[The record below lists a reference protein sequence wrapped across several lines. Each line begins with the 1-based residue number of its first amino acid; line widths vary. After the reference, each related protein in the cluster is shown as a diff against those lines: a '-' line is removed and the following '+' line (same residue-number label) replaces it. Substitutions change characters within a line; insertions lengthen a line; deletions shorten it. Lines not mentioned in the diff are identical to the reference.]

1 MKFLNIFWDS
11 SQRRL
16 RLVPRLL
23 LYVLFYL
30 LSFLGFSVLV
40 NLTGTFSLTSSLI
53 ASGIIE
59 AGLTLLVVWSTGK
72 LLDRRPFTDFG
83 FQFNRGWLKDLCFGL
98 ALGAALMTAIFLFE
112 WVMGWVSIVEFFG
125 TNTMYSFV
133 PTRAFF
139 WSQFFQALIFYFLV
153 AFSEELFFRAYPFIN
168 LLEGFQKIKIKREWA
183 AWLAAVLTSAVF
195 GLAHVGNPHAT
206 WISTLYIFLAGIM
219 LSIGFIYSGQA
230 ALSIGL
236 HFTWNFFQGVIFGFP
251 ISGTVSPANLIRIE
265 QHGAELLTGGSFGP
279 EAGLVGVIAM
289 LLGILLIYIY
299 LKRR

>member
-1 MKFLNIFWDS
+1 MKFLNIFWDG

-40 NLTGTFSLTSSLI
+40 NLTGAFSLTSSLV

-83 FQFNRGWLKDLCFGL
+83 FHFNRGWLKDLCFGL

-125 TNTMYSFV
+125 TNTMFSFI

-139 WSQFFQALIFYFLV
+139 WSQFLQALIFYFLA